1 MDREKWERL
10 AREVFS
16 GMQDWRVQNPRATF
30 AEIEDTVDEMLA
42 DMRVKM
48 MEDVA
53 LESKAKDLRAL
64 QEGEQIGCTIC
75 GGVLKDRGKHVREL
89 TTQHE
94 KQIHLER
101 SYGYCPTCLVGF
113 FPPGRG
119 IGIATEGKVY
129 PENAG
134 GDGEAGNVDAISAS
148 ESRTGVFHQS
158 RGE

>member
-1 MDREKWERL
+1 MDREKWDKL

-16 GMQDWRVQNPRATF
+16 GMQDWRAQNPRATF
-30 AEIEDTVDEMLA
+30 AEIEDTVDEILA

-48 MEDVA
+48 MEDIA

-64 QEGEQIGCTIC
+64 QEGEQIHCTIC
-75 GGVLKDRGKHVREL
+75 GGALQDKGKHIREL

-119 IGIATEGKVY
+119 IGITPEGKVY
-129 PENAG
+129 SKDAR
-134 GDGEAGNVDAISAS
+134 GDGKAGNVDAISTS
-148 ESRTGVFHQS
+148 KSRIGFFH
-158 RGE
+158 

>member
-30 AEIEDTVDEMLA
+30 AEIEDTVDEKLA
-42 DMRVKM
+42 DLRVKM

-75 GGVLKDRGKHVREL
+75 GGALKDRGKHVREL